1 MQTINNL
8 LKDYLNLIGPGKE
21 TTDDKTINSEE
32 KKINISRNKKI
43 NNLINQITGDG
54 NLNTKK
60 KIVDIKAKISEE
72 TTEKQT
78 GIINDK
84 LNKKITMH
92 QFYSPSSEF

>member
-8 LKDYLNLIGPGKE
+8 LKDYLNI
-21 TTDDKTINSEE
+21 INPKKNESDNKNIKDRDE
-32 KKINISRNKKI
+32 KINK
-43 NNLINQITGDG
+43 LINEITGDG
-54 NLNTKK
+54 NLNTNK

>member
-8 LKDYLNLIGPGKE
+8 LKDYINIINPKKLQSDNTNI
-21 TTDDKTINSEE
+21 TTRDE
-32 KKINISRNKKI
+32 KINK
-43 NNLINQITGDG
+43 LINEITGDG
-54 NLNTKK
+54 NLNTNK
-60 KIVDIKAKISEE
+60 KIVNIKAKISDD

-92 QFYSPSSEF
+92 EFYSPSSEF

>member
-8 LKDYLNLIGPGKE
+8 LKDYLNIINPKKNE
-21 TTDDKTINSEE
+21 SDNKTIKDRDE
-32 KKINISRNKKI
+32 KINK
-43 NNLINQITGDG
+43 LINEITGDG
-54 NLNTKK
+54 NLNTNK
-60 KIVDIKAKISEE
+60 KIVNIKAKISEE

-78 GIINDK
+78 GIVNDK